1 MIGLRGRQMIEHV
14 HGRGEQHTL
23 IGLAGAPRDDFG
35 EKRFPDAGV
44 ADDDNVGAVVDEVE
58 IHQVK
63 DAALHLK
70 TAFVMVE
77 LETIDRAT
85 RADACRAETPFDSAG
100 AAGVQFHIHERLQR
114 GGQAEILFGRVS
126 QNLIQI
132 VAHRRQSQTGQFLM

>member
-1 MIGLRGRQMIEHV
+1 MIEHV
-14 HGRGEQHTL
+14 HGRREQHTL

-35 EKRFPDAGV
+35 EKRFPDARV
-44 ADDDNVGAVVDEVE
+44 ADDDDVGAMVDEVE

-77 LETIDRAT
+77 LEAIDRAT
-85 RADACRAETPFDSAG
+85 RADACRAETPLDSAR
-100 AAGVQFHIHERLQR
+100 AASIQFHIHERLQR
-114 GGQAEILFGRVS
+114 GGHAEILFGRVS

-132 VAHRRQSQTGQFLM
+132 VAHRRQSQPGQLLM

>member
-1 MIGLRGRQMIEHV
+1 MIEHV
-14 HGRGEQHTL
+14 HGRSEQQHTL

-35 EKRFPDAGV
+35 EKRFPDAGI
-44 ADDDNVGAVVDEVE
+44 ADDDDVGAMVDEVE
-58 IHQVK
+58 IHQMK

-77 LETIDRAT
+77 LEAIDRAT
-85 RADACRAETPFDSAG
+85 RADTCRPETPLDRAG
-100 AAGVQFHIHERLQR
+100 AASIQFHIHERFQR

-132 VAHRRQSQTGQFLM
+132 VAHRRQSQTGQLLM

>member
-1 MIGLRGRQMIEHV
+1 MIEHV
-14 HGRGEQHTL
+14 HGRSEQQHTL

-35 EKRFPDAGV
+35 EKRFPDAGI
-44 ADDDNVGAVVDEVE
+44 ADDDDVGAMVDEVE

-77 LETIDRAT
+77 LEAIDRAT
-85 RADACRAETPFDSAG
+85 RADTCRAETPLDSAR
-100 AAGVQFHIHERLQR
+100 AASVQFHIHERLQR